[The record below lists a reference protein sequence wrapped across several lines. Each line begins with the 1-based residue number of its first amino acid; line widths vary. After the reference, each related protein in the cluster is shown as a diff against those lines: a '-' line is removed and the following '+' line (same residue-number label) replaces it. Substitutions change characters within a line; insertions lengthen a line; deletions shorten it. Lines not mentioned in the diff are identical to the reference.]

1 MNRLINNLDS
11 VTRESVAAKRNNF
24 DFANR
29 VLVGIE
35 ATFVLEK
42 IVMLFL
48 NPRTEFRANFFE
60 QKLIQRKI

>member
-29 VLVGIE
+29 VLLRIE
-35 ATFVLEK
+35 GTLS
-42 IVMLFL
+42 
-48 NPRTEFRANFFE
+48 
-60 QKLIQRKI
+60 

>member
-29 VLVGIE
+29 VLVGSE

-42 IVMLFL
+42 
-48 NPRTEFRANFFE
+48 
-60 QKLIQRKI
+60 

>member
-24 DFANR
+24 ANR
-29 VLVGIE
+29 VLVGSE

-42 IVMLFL
+42 
-48 NPRTEFRANFFE
+48 
-60 QKLIQRKI
+60 